1 MSGKARFKQLSNYFS
16 QKRLER
22 FLVSVNYEEV
32 KAIEIYFLNI
42 KLCSQMYP
50 WLCFLEVGLRN
61 AINRHYEERFNDH
74 EWLRNSVKA
83 NGFLNTPKCIE
94 SKNKIE
100 VEISKLLSANSLS
113 NGKLVASL
121 SFGVWRNLFNYQQFK
136 FGGYSLHNCLK
147 NYTKPEYQGPD
158 PFGSNKLA
166 QKQIY
171 KWLTNINT
179 FRNRVAH
186 YEPICFDKRLESVD
200 THYIEA
206 TLNLIEKIL
215 YFLDIDLTL
224 LESFDNPREVIE
236 EINQLKEKFPE
247 QSA

>member
-1 MSGKARFKQLSNYFS
+1 MNNKSKFEQLSNFFS
-16 QKRLER
+16 QNRLNR
-22 FLVSVNYEEV
+22 YLVSVNHNEV

-42 KLCSQMYP
+42 KLCSLVYP

-61 AINRHYEERFNDH
+61 AIDRYYEERFNDD
-74 EWLRNSVKA
+74 EWLKNSVNA
-83 NGFLNTPKCIE
+83 NGFLNTPKCFE
-94 SKNKIE
+94 SKIKIE
-100 VEISKLLSANSLS
+100 AEISNLLSANKLS
-113 NGKLVASL
+113 KGKLIASL
-121 SFGVWRNLFNYQQFK
+121 SFGVWRNLFNNQQFK
-136 FGGYSLHNCLK
+136 YGGYSLHNCLK
-147 NYTKPEYQGPD
+147 NYAKPEYKGPD
-158 PFGSNKLA
+158 PFGSEKIA

-186 YEPICFDKRLESVD
+186 YEPICFDKKLESVD

-224 LESFDNPREVIE
+224 LENFDNPREV
-236 EINQLKEKFPE
+236 
-247 QSA
+247 